1 MRPRP
6 ARALAAVAVTL
17 LALAGCAG
25 ESTPEDEGGA
35 DTGDLV
41 QVPGA
46 FANPDSAALNP
57 DGSRIAVPCDG
68 QICVWDTADGALT
81 DTWDGGSVVAWS
93 PTDDVVATDRIDGE
107 TVSLVLLDAVSG
119 AEQVNVD
126 AYSAPVVEDAPGDGF
141 LDLAFSPAGDTLAG
155 VGGDGVVRLWSVADP
170 DDASEVDVEGD
181 KPVAVAFSPD
191 GARLAVA
198 SSDAPVSIHDV
209 ATGEQV
215 GSLDAAPQGAVA
227 WSDDGATI
235 ATASFAL
242 DDDAAT
248 TIWDAEALTVE
259 AELSRAGDELAFA
272 PSSDAL
278 ALSEKNKPDV
288 LVWRWADDDVTALS
302 AATDAPRSVLWDA
315 EGSVLYAVSA
325 QDGVL
330 AWDPA
335 TGDQP
340 TSFEQLEAQR

>member
-1 MRPRP
+1 MR
-6 ARALAAVAVTL
+6 ARRSTIAGAALIAV
-17 LALAGCAG
+17 ALAGCSS
-25 ESTPEDEGGA
+25 ESTPTDDGGSG
-35 DTGDLV
+35 TGDLDR
-41 QVPGA
+41 VPGA
-46 FANPDSAALNP
+46 FVNPDSAGLSP

-107 TVSLVLLDAVSG
+107 TVSLVLLEAVSG
-119 AEQVNVD
+119 VEQASAE
-126 AYSAPVVEDAPGDGF
+126 AYSAPVVEDAPGAGF
-141 LDLAFSPAGDTLAG
+141 LDLAFSPDGDTLAG
-155 VGGDGVVRLWSVADP
+155 VGGDGVVRLWPVSDP
-170 DDASEVDVEGD
+170 DDASEVDVDGD
-181 KPVAVAFSPD
+181 EPVAVAFSPD

-198 SSDAPVSIHDV
+198 SSDAPVSVHDV

-227 WSDDGATI
+227 WSADGASI
-235 ATASFAL
+235 ATSSFAL

-248 TIWDAEALTVE
+248 TIWDAEELT
-259 AELSRAGDELAFA
+259 AKADLPRAGDELAFA

-302 AATDAPRSVLWDA
+302 GATDDPRSVLWDA
-315 EGSVLYAVSA
+315 DGSALYAVSA
-325 QDGVL
+325 RDALL
-330 AWDPA
+330 AWDPD
-335 TGDQP
+335 TGSLSTRFAKPD
-340 TSFEQLEAQR
+340 EG

>member
-1 MRPRP
+1 MRRRP

-17 LALAGCAG
+17 LALAGCSA

-57 DGSRIAVPCDG
+57 DGSLIAVPCDG

-93 PTDDVVATDRIDGE
+93 PTDDVVATDRIEGE
-107 TVSLVLLDAVSG
+107 TVSLVLLDAVTG
-119 AEQVNVD
+119 AERVSAE

-141 LDLAFSPAGDTLAG
+141 LDLAFSPDGDTLAG
-155 VGGDGVVRLWSVADP
+155 VGGDGVVRLWPVADP
-170 DDASEVDVEGD
+170 ADASEVDVEGD
-181 KPVAVAFSPD
+181 TPVAVAFSPD

-198 SSDAPVSIHDV
+198 SSDAPVSIHAV
-209 ATGEQV
+209 ATGEKL
-215 GSLDAAPQGAVA
+215 GSLDAGPQGAVA
-227 WSDDGATI
+227 WSADGAAI
-235 ATASFAL
+235 ATSSFAL

-248 TIWDAEALTVE
+248 TIWDAEALTAV
-259 AELSRAGDELAFA
+259 ADLPRAGDELAFA
-272 PSSDAL
+272 PSSEAL
-278 ALSEKNKPDV
+278 AVSEKNKPDV

-302 AATDAPRSVLWDA
+302 GATDNPRSVLWAPD
-315 EGSVLYAVSA
+315 GSVLYAVSA
-325 QDGVL
+325 RDGVL
-330 AWDPA
+330 AWDPE
-335 TGDQP
+335 TGSLS
-340 TSFEQLEAQR
+340 TRFEKLDEG

>member
-1 MRPRP
+1 MR
-6 ARALAAVAVTL
+6 ARG
-17 LALAGCAG
+17 ALAGAAMLVATLVGCSP
-25 ESTPEDEGGA
+25 ESTPADDGGGE
-35 DTGDLV
+35 TGDLV
-41 QVPGA
+41 QVPGT
-46 FANPDSAALNP
+46 FVNPDSAGLSP

-107 TVSLVLLDAVSG
+107 TVSVVLLDAVTG
-119 AEQVNVD
+119 AERLSAE

-141 LDLAFSPAGDTLAG
+141 LDLVFSPDGDTLAG
-155 VGGDGVVRLWSVADP
+155 VGDDGSVRLWSVADP

-191 GARLAVA
+191 GTRLAVA
-198 SSDAPVSIHDV
+198 SSDAPVSIHAV
-209 ATGEQV
+209 ATGEKL
-215 GSLDAAPQGAVA
+215 GSLDASPQGAVA
-227 WSDDGATI
+227 WSADGASI

-248 TIWDAEALTVE
+248 TIWDAEALTAE
-259 AELSRAGDELAFA
+259 ADLPRAGDELAFA
-272 PSSDAL
+272 PSSEAL
-278 ALSEKNKPDV
+278 AVSEKNKPDV

-302 AATDAPRSVLWDA
+302 GATDDPRSVLWDH

-325 QDGVL
+325 LDGVL

-335 TGDQP
+335 TVGQP
-340 TSFEQLEAQR
+340 TSFEKPEEH